1 MDAAL
6 KADIAKIYATWMA
19 LTHEDL
25 EEMYAAEGRG
35 CKSCEAPTSAS
46 WWRGGGDIYC
56 LACKGAMRGLA
67 KFTRVTH
74 RAANAKAA

>member
-6 KADIAKIYATWMA
+6 KADIAKIYADWNA

-35 CKSCEAPTSAS
+35 CKGCEAPTSES

-56 LACKGAMRGLA
+56 LACKRSMRGLGV
-67 KFTRVTH
+67 KFTRVARRSGT
-74 RAANAKAA
+74 KW